1 MQERLPG
8 VRVVLELGRYLVGEA
23 GIYVAEVVDRK
34 VSRGQ
39 TFLITNGGLHHH
51 LAASGNFGQVI
62 RKNYPVV
69 VGNRVNGTERETVT
83 VVGPLCTPLDL
94 LAERMELARADVG
107 DLIVVFQSGAYGLT
121 ASPSAFLSH
130 PPCLE
135 VLV

>member
-1 MQERLPG
+1 
-8 VRVVLELGRYLVGEA
+8 
-23 GIYVAEVVDRK
+23 
-34 VSRGQ
+34 
-39 TFLITNGGLHHH
+39 
-51 LAASGNFGQVI
+51 
-62 RKNYPVV
+62 V